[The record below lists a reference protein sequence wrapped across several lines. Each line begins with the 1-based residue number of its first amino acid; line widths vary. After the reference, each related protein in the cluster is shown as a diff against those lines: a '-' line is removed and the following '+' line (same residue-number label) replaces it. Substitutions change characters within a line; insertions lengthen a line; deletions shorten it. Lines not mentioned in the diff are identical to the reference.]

1 MGGQTA
7 SCPQKTEGVAGRKDL
22 SGWLDTEDTLS
33 AQDPALTEP
42 PKGVLRY
49 SLLDNRHLIS
59 LRIMGHH
66 DMPAFKGPLLSGKHT
81 VLLVS
86 G

>member
-7 SCPQKTEGVAGRKDL
+7 SCPQKTEGVVDRKDL
-22 SGWLDTEDTLS
+22 SGWPDTEDTLS
-33 AQDPALTEP
+33 AQDLALTEP
-42 PKGVLRY
+42 SKGVLRY

-66 DMPAFKGPLLSGKHT
+66 DMPASKDLCCRGSTQCCL
-81 VLLVS
+81 
-86 G
+86 